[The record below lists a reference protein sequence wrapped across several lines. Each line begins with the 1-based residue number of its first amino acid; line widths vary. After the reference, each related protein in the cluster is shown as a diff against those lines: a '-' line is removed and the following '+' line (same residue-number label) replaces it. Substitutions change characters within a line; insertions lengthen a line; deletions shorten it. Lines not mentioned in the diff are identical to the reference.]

1 MMHINRMNY
10 GQAVICQKILYLI
23 KIILKISLA
32 SMFQHVDRNNLLKY
46 AALVAVI
53 AQMIA
58 DTIFKPAGGG
68 PCAGIFQLMA

>member
-1 MMHINRMNY
+1 
-10 GQAVICQKILYLI
+10 
-23 KIILKISLA
+23 
-32 SMFQHVDRNNLLKY
+32 MFQHTDRNNLLKH

-58 DTIFKPAGGG
+58 DRIFKPAGGG